1 MASRER
7 LLVAMSRG
15 KADHLPVQVQNWMQH
30 YEVRI
35 AAMRFDF
42 ATGVSTMT
50 LQ

>member
-1 MASRER
+1 MDSRQR

-15 KADHLPVQVQNWMQH
+15 TADHLPVQVHRWMQH